1 MSCDYCEQ
9 RINMMRAADAGF
21 GVEKICI
28 ENSAYSS
35 KGRLV
40 GNEFRIKVELPDSY
54 AMTLPIRFCPMC
66 GEQLQHN
73 PPDSLISI
81 KDDMT
86 LGACTYARKREIGYG
101 GNTSDEK
108 ADCSHCEWASFDNGC
123 GWLMRNDLADRLGK
137 LINEEDKR

>member
-1 MSCDYCEQ
+1 MSCDYCTSGK
-9 RINMMRAADAGF
+9 NMMRDSCSDVSVGKVDDVYRIYYF
-21 GVEKICI
+21 SG
-28 ENSAYSS
+28 S
-35 KGRLV
+35 RL
-40 GNEFRIKVELPDSY
+40 GSTE
-54 AMTLPIRFCPMC
+54 PIRFCPMC

-108 ADCSHCEWASFDNGC
+108 ADCSHCEWANFDNGC

-137 LINEEDKR
+137 LLELETDGDL